1 MVRDQLQRNKR
12 LKVKKKEQD
21 KRKTHENKCG
31 LSMSAGRLC
40 TAFPSSHSQPRT
52 TSSLAL
58 RSRSANTPNVRVSS
72 SESVLSLF
80 FFFPLSLLSF
90 FTLSVLS
97 FSDDSLAL
105 DSSFA
110 LRHSKGLNTAFGRH
124 PLRAKRPSSP
134 TTLAS
139 RAMSSGGPIRCT
151 NGLGMPRWAYA
162 LSGSAR

>member
-1 MVRDQLQRNKR
+1 MKKVNARNVKTVQDQLERNK
-12 LKVKKKEQD
+12 KIGVKKREQKE
-21 KRKTHENKCG
+21 RKTHENKCG
-31 LSMSAGRLC
+31 LSMSAGRLW

-72 SESVLSLF
+72 SESVLSFF
-80 FFFPLSLLSF
+80 FFFPFSLLSF
-90 FTLSVLS
+90 LTLSGPS
-97 FSDDSLAL
+97 FSDDSFAL

-110 LRHSKGLNTAFGRH
+110 LGHSKGLRTAFGRH

-139 RAMSSGGPIRCT
+139 RATSSGGPIR
-151 NGLGMPRWAYA
+151 
-162 LSGSAR
+162 